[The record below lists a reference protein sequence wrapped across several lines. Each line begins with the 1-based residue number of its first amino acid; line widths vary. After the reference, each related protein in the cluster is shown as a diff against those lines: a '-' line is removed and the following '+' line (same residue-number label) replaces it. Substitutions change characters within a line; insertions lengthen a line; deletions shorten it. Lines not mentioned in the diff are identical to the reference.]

1 MPKTKEKQQKNK
13 NKKGQHNNKDREF
26 EDDVLEIRRVT
37 RVMAGGKRFSF
48 RATVVM
54 GNRNGK
60 IGVGMGKGKDVADSI
75 GKAKADAEK
84 NMIEVNLKEDRT
96 IPHDVEV
103 KHGAARILLKPT
115 QEGHGLIAG
124 GPVRVVLDL
133 AGVKDISAKM
143 LGNTS
148 NKLNNAR
155 ATVKALNYFK
165 DVKVKDKEEDNNQ
178 DK

>member
-1 MPKTKEKQQKNK
+1 MAKTKEKKSK
-13 NKKGQHNNKDREF
+13 NKKDNKEEEKDKKKELK
-26 EDDVLEIRRVT
+26 DDVLEIRRVT

-48 RATVVM
+48 RITVVV
-54 GNRNGK
+54 GDRDGRV
-60 IGVGMGKGKDVADSI
+60 GVGMGKGVDIANAI
-75 GKAKADAEK
+75 GKAKHDAKK
-84 NMIEVNLKEDRT
+84 NMIEVNLKEGRT
-96 IPHDVEV
+96 IPHDVEI

-124 GPVRVVLDL
+124 GPVRTVLDL

-155 ATVKALNYFK
+155 ATVKALDYFK
-165 DVKVKDKEEDNNQ
+165 NVKVKDEEEDN